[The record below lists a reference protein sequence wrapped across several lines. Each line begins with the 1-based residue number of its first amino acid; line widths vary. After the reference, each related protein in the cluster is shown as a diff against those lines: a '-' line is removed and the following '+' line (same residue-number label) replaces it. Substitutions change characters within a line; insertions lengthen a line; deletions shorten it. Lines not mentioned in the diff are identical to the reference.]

1 MSDINNYGTFLH
13 GRLPIFTSIDGFDP
27 GDTKAIIEE
36 VNEALSIHVE
46 NLIAMEYLY
55 WYRRNVTPIYSK
67 TKEVRPEINHKISES
82 GGIYGSIC
90 DFKDGYFLPQPCFY
104 ISRKEDEEITEKV
117 KQLNEYLY
125 VSGKQQADNEVV
137 DWFHTVGKGDLF
149 VESND
154 DPEIPYKAYSLD
166 PRSAFVVKSMRPGNP
181 VVYGVHVVVRGEDLY
196 LDVWDKNNVYRMLGT
211 VTGKLVTPFPD
222 YTCTAT
228 SVKSIEP
235 NPLGKVP
242 IIEYQYNSIGMS
254 AAESV
259 VPLLD
264 AIDSIQS
271 GRLDSID
278 QFVQSLLIFYNCELG
293 TDEEGNA
300 ITTQYVR
307 EAGALFL
314 KSIGENKADVKEL
327 SSVLDQ
333 GQTQVLIDDLYGQI
347 LRICGVPDTSK
358 GSSSA
363 SDTGMAVELRDG
375 WMIAEMH
382 ARNCE
387 DLFKK
392 ANKEFDEI
400 VVGLLKDKGILDISM
415 NDFELN
421 FIRNEV
427 RGAQSKAQALN
438 TMLASG
444 LHPVIALTKSG
455 LSADPVNDYEISRGY
470 MRLRWGDPDEPSEQ
484 PTTEI
489 VEEDHDT
496 DGLGDVL

>member
-1 MSDINNYGTFLH
+1 MDYNNSGTFLY
-13 GRLPIFTSIDGFDP
+13 GRLPIYTTIDGFDP
-27 GDTKAIIEE
+27 SRPEEVISE
-36 VNEALSIHVE
+36 VNESLSIHVM
-46 NLIAMEYLY
+46 NLMAMEYLY
-55 WYRRNVTPIYSK
+55 WYRRNVTPIYAK
-67 TKEVRPEINHKISES
+67 TKDVRPEINHKVSEA
-82 GGIYGSIC
+82 IYGSIV

-104 ISRKEDEEITEKV
+104 VSRKEDEEITEKV

-125 VSGKQQADNEVV
+125 VSGKQTADNEVV
-137 DWFHTVGKGDLF
+137 DWFHTVGKGHVF

-154 DPEIPYKAYSLD
+154 DDEVPYKAYSLD
-166 PRSAFVVKSMRPGNP
+166 PRATYVVRSLKPGNP
-181 VVYGVHVVVRGEDLY
+181 VIYAVHVVTRGDKLI
-196 LDVWDKNNVYRMLGT
+196 LDVWDKSNVYRLFGT
-211 VTGKLVTPFPD
+211 VTGRLVTPVPD
-222 YTCTAT
+222 YLCTAS
-228 SVKSIEP
+228 SVESIEP
-235 NPLGKVP
+235 NPLGLVP
-242 IIEYQYNSIGMS
+242 IVEYQYNSIGMS

-264 AIDSIQS
+264 AINDIQS

-293 TDEEGNA
+293 TDEDGNA

-333 GQTQVLIDDLYGQI
+333 AQTQVLIDDLYGQI

-392 ANKEFDEI
+392 SNKEFDKI
-400 VVGLLKDKGILDISM
+400 VLKILKDKGILDISM

-444 LHPVIALTKSG
+444 LHPIIALSKSG
-455 LSADPVNDYEISRGY
+455 LSGDPMSDYEQSKGY
-470 MRLRWGDPDEPSEQ
+470 MRLRWGDPDEPAEQ

-496 DGLGDVL
+496 DGIGDVL

>member
-1 MSDINNYGTFLH
+1 MNDLANYGTFLY
-13 GRLPIFTSIDGFDP
+13 GRLPIYTTIDEFDP
-27 GDTKAIIEE
+27 SRPEEIIDEI
-36 VNEALSIHVE
+36 NESMAIHVT

-55 WYRRNVTPIYSK
+55 WYRRGVTPIYQK
-67 TKEVRPEINHKISES
+67 TKEVRPEINHKVNEA
-82 GGIYGSIC
+82 IYTQIV
-90 DFKDGYFLPQPCFY
+90 DFKDGYFLPQSAFY
-104 ISRKEDEEITEKV
+104 ISRKEDDEITEKV

-125 VSGKQQADNEVV
+125 VSGKQQADNEIV

-149 VESND
+149 VEASD
-154 DPEIPYKAYSLD
+154 DKETPYKAYSID
-166 PRSAFVVKSMRPGNP
+166 PRSAYVAKSLRPGNP
-181 VVYGVHVVVRGEDLY
+181 VSYGVHIVTRGAEL
-196 LDVWDKNNVYRMLGT
+196 LIDVWDRRNLYHLRGT
-211 VTGKLVTPFPD
+211 YKGRLVTPTPD
-222 YTCTAT
+222 YVCTAT
-228 SVKSIEP
+228 SIISYEP
-235 NPLGKVP
+235 NLLNAVP

-259 VPLLD
+259 IPLLD
-264 AIDSIQS
+264 AINDVQS
-271 GRLDSID
+271 GRLDSLD

-293 TDEEGNA
+293 TDEDGNA

-333 GQTQVLIDDLYGQI
+333 AQTQVLIDDLYGQV
-347 LRICGVPDTSK
+347 LRICGVPDTTK
-358 GSSSA
+358 GSSSS
-363 SDTGMAVELRDG
+363 SDTGLAIELRDG
-375 WMIAEMH
+375 WQIAEMH

-392 ANKEFDEI
+392 SNKEFDKII
-400 VVGLLKDKGILDISM
+400 VSLLRNKGILDISL

-444 LHPVIALTKSG
+444 LHPVIALSKSG
-455 LSADPVNDYEISRGY
+455 LSGDPMSDYEVSKGY
-470 MRLRWGDPDEPSEQ
+470 MRLRWGDPDAPAEQ
-484 PTTEI
+484 PKTEI

-496 DGLGDVL
+496 DGVGDVL

>member
-1 MSDINNYGTFLH
+1 MSELNNYGTFLY
-13 GRLPIFTSIDGFDP
+13 GRLPIYTTYDEFDP
-27 GDTKAIIEE
+27 SRPEEIIAEI
-36 VNEALSIHVE
+36 NESLSIHIT

-55 WYRRNVTPIYSK
+55 WYRRGVTPIYAK
-67 TKEVRPEINHKISES
+67 TKEVRPEINHKVNEA
-82 GGIYGSIC
+82 IYGSIV

-104 ISRKEDEEITEKV
+104 VSRKEDEEVTDKV

-149 VESND
+149 VEASD
-154 DPEIPYKAYSLD
+154 DEETPYRAYSVD
-166 PRSAFVVKSMRPGNP
+166 PRSAYVARSLKPGNP
-181 VVYGVHVVVRGEDLY
+181 VAYGVHIVTRGAEL
-196 LDVWDKNNVYRMLGT
+196 LIDVWDRRNQYHLRGT
-211 VTGKLVTPFPD
+211 YKGRLATPTPD
-222 YTCTAT
+222 YVCTAS
-228 SVKSIEP
+228 SVIGYEP
-235 NPLGKVP
+235 NLLGAIP
-242 IIEYQYNSIGMS
+242 IIEYQYNSVGMS

-259 VPLLD
+259 IPLLD
-264 AIDSIQS
+264 AINDIQS

-293 TDEEGNA
+293 DDADGNP

-333 GQTQVLIDDLYGQI
+333 SQTQVLVDDLYGQI
-347 LRICGVPDTSK
+347 LRICGVPDTTK

-375 WMIAEMH
+375 WVIAEMH

-392 ANKEFDEI
+392 SNKEFDKI
-400 VVGLLKDKGILDISM
+400 VVTLLKNKGILDISL

-444 LHPVIALTKSG
+444 LHPVIALSKSG
-455 LSADPVNDYEISRGY
+455 LSADPLNDYEVSKGY
-470 MRLRWGDPDEPSEQ
+470 MRLRWGDPEEPAPE

>member
-1 MSDINNYGTFLH
+1 MSENNYGTFLY
-13 GRLPIFTSIDGFDP
+13 GRLPIYTTIDEFDP
-27 GDTKAIIEE
+27 SNPEAIIAEI
-36 VNEALSIHVE
+36 NESLSIHVT
-46 NLIAMEYLY
+46 NLLAMEYLY
-55 WYRRNVTPIYSK
+55 WYRRGVTPIYAK
-67 TKEVRPEINHKISES
+67 TKEVRPEINHKVSEN
-82 GGIYGSIC
+82 IYGSIV
-90 DFKDGYFLPQPCFY
+90 DFKDGYFLPQACFY
-104 ISRKEDEEITEKV
+104 VSRKEDEELTDKV

-125 VSGKQQADNEVV
+125 VSGKQQADNEIV

-149 VESND
+149 VEASD
-154 DPEIPYKAYSLD
+154 EEDTPYKAYSID
-166 PRSAFVVKSMRPGNP
+166 PRSAYVARSLKPGNP
-181 VVYGVHVVVRGEDLY
+181 VSYGVHVVTQGDRLI
-196 LDVWDKNNVYRMLGT
+196 LDVWDRNNLYHINGT
-211 VTGKLVTPFPD
+211 VRGRLVTPTPD
-222 YTCTAT
+222 YVCTA
-228 SVKSIEP
+228 VNVIDVEP
-235 NPLGKVP
+235 NLLGAVP

-264 AIDSIQS
+264 ALNDIQS

-293 TDEEGNA
+293 EDSEGNA

-333 GQTQVLIDDLYGQI
+333 EQTQVLADDLYGQI

-392 ANKEFDEI
+392 SNKEFDKII
-400 VVGLLKDKGILDISM
+400 VNLLKRKGILDISM

-444 LHPVIALTKSG
+444 LHPVLALTKSG
-455 LSADPVNDYEISRGY
+455 LSADPVSEYEQSRGY
-470 MRLRWGDPDEPSEQ
+470 MRLRWGDPDAEAPE

-496 DGLGDVL
+496 DGIGDVL

>member
-1 MSDINNYGTFLH
+1 MNDLANYGTFLY
-13 GRLPIFTSIDGFDP
+13 GRLPIYTSIDEFDP
-27 GDTKAIIEE
+27 SRPEEIIAEI
-36 VNEALSIHVE
+36 NESLAIHVT

-55 WYRRNVTPIYSK
+55 WYRRGVTPIYQK
-67 TKEVRPEINHKISES
+67 TKEVRPEINHKVSEAV
-82 GGIYGSIC
+82 YGQIV

-104 ISRKEDEEITEKV
+104 VSRKEDEEITGKV

-125 VSGKQQADNEVV
+125 VSGKQQADNEIV

-149 VESND
+149 VEASD
-154 DPEIPYKAYSLD
+154 DEDTPYKAYSVD
-166 PRSAFVVKSMRPGNP
+166 PRSAYVAKSLKPGNP
-181 VVYGVHVVVRGEDLY
+181 VAYGVHIVTRGAELLIDAWDRNNLY
-196 LDVWDKNNVYRMLGT
+196 HLRGT
-211 VTGKLVTPFPD
+211 YKGRLVTPTPD
-222 YTCTAT
+222 YVCTA
-228 SVKSIEP
+228 SEVISIEP
-235 NPLGKVP
+235 NLLGAVP

-259 VPLLD
+259 IPLLD
-264 AIDSIQS
+264 AINDVQS
-271 GRLDSID
+271 GRLDSLD

-293 TDEEGNA
+293 TDENGDA

-333 GQTQVLIDDLYGQI
+333 SQTQVLVDDLYGQV
-347 LRICGVPDTSK
+347 LRICGVPDTTK
-358 GSSSA
+358 GSSSS
-363 SDTGMAVELRDG
+363 SDTGLAIELRDG
-375 WMIAEMH
+375 WQIAEMH

-392 ANKEFDEI
+392 SNKEFDKI
-400 VVGLLKDKGILDISM
+400 VVSLLRNKGILDISP

-444 LHPVIALTKSG
+444 LHPVIALSKSG
-455 LSADPVNDYEISRGY
+455 LSGDPMNDYEVSKGY
-470 MRLRWGDPDEPSEQ
+470 MRLRWGDPEEPAEQ

-496 DGLGDVL
+496 DGVGSVL

>member
-1 MSDINNYGTFLH
+1 MSENNYGTFLY
-13 GRLPIFTSIDGFDP
+13 GRLPIFTTIDEFDP
-27 GDTKAIIEE
+27 NDPEAMIAEI
-36 VNEALSIHVE
+36 NESLSIHIT

-55 WYRRNVTPIYSK
+55 WYRRGVTPIYNK
-67 TKEVRPEINHKISES
+67 TKDVRPEINHKVSES
-82 GGIYGSIC
+82 SGIYDSIC
-90 DFKDGYFLPQPCFY
+90 AFKDGYFLPQSCFY
-104 ISRKEDEEITEKV
+104 VSRKEDEEITDKV

-125 VSGKQQADNEVV
+125 VSGKQQADNEIV

-149 VESND
+149 VEASD
-154 DPEIPYKAYSLD
+154 DEDTPYKAYSID
-166 PRSAFVVKSMRPGNP
+166 PRSAYVARSLKPGNP
-181 VVYGVHVVVRGEDLY
+181 VAYGVHIVTRGAEL
-196 LDVWDKNNVYRMLGT
+196 LIDVWDRNNQYHLRGTYRGR
-211 VTGKLVTPFPD
+211 LVTPTPD
-222 YTCTAT
+222 YVCTAS
-228 SVKSIEP
+228 SVIGYEP
-235 NPLGKVP
+235 NMLREVP
-242 IIEYQYNSIGMS
+242 IIEYQYNSVGMS

-259 VPLLD
+259 IPLLD
-264 AIDSIQS
+264 AMDDIQS

-333 GQTQVLIDDLYGQI
+333 AQTQVLIDDLYGQI
-347 LRICGVPDTSK
+347 LRICGVPDTTK

-392 ANKEFDEI
+392 ANKEFDRI
-400 VVGLLKDKGILDISM
+400 VVGLLRNKGILDISL

-444 LHPVIALTKSG
+444 LHPVIALSKSG
-455 LSADPVNDYEISRGY
+455 LSGDPLNDYEVSKGY
-470 MRLRWGDPDEPSEQ
+470 MRLRWGDPEEEAPQ

-489 VEEDHDT
+489 VEEDNQT
-496 DGLGDVL
+496 GIGNVL